1 MLKWVIAFII
11 FAVYS
16 IVMFW
21 FGCGYG
27 KQVAADF
34 YTSKYG
40 TDAQREWVRNTRNLL
55 EQTIEDNARKHIET
69 MKALDTHLATSDDAC
84 STTAPSA

>member
-21 FGCGYG
+21 FGSGYG
-27 KQVAADF
+27 KQVAVDY
-34 YTSKYG
+34 YTSKFG
-40 TDAQREWVRNTRNLL
+40 SDAQREWIRTSRNLL
-55 EQTIEDNARKHIET
+55 EQKIEDDARKYAEAMT
-69 MKALDTHLATSDDAC
+69 APDTHHATSDDVC

>member
-1 MLKWVIAFII
+1 MLKWVIAFIV
-11 FAVYS
+11 FVVYS

-21 FGCGYG
+21 FGAGYG
-27 KQVAADF
+27 RQDAADY

-40 TDAQREWVRNTRNLL
+40 SDAQREWIRNRRIL
-55 EQTIEDNARKHIET
+55 EQTIEDNARKHIEV
-69 MKALDTHLATSDDAC
+69 MKALDTHRATSDDAC

>member
-1 MLKWVIAFII
+1 MLKWVIAFIV

-27 KQVAADF
+27 KQAAADY
-34 YTSKYG
+34 YTEKFG
-40 TDAQREWVRNTRNLL
+40 CDAQRERVRNSRKIL
-55 EQTIEDNARKHIET
+55 EQTIEDNARKHIEA

>member
-11 FAVYS
+11 FTVYS

-21 FGCGYG
+21 FGSGYG
-27 KQVAADF
+27 KQVAVDY
-34 YTSKYG
+34 YTSKFG
-40 TDAQREWVRNTRNLL
+40 SDAQREWIRNSRNLL
-55 EQTIEDNARKHIET
+55 EQKIEDDARKYAEAMT
-69 MKALDTHLATSDDAC
+69 VLDTHPATSDDAC